1 VFLVDQNTP
10 PETPMAVMYA
20 CVLFAAGALLPPGL
34 ASLIGAATLG
44 VYVVDGWVSPSGW
57 TLYRALGLVALL
69 AAGLWALRTGADH
82 ARLRAKALGPVSPVA
97 DDEALQLLR
106 ALLIRTP
113 ELDHPRLVLALRE
126 SIERLEASP
135 QSGAGAG

>member
-1 VFLVDQNTP
+1 
-10 PETPMAVMYA
+10 
-20 CVLFAAGALLPPGL
+20 
-34 ASLIGAATLG
+34 
-44 VYVVDGWVSPSGW
+44 VSPSGW